1 MKGFMLNEM
10 SEKANTIKSQ
20 LYMEYLKYLK
30 KSSKNKFIQRT
41 DFWLPKVG
49 SKGQDKF
56 LIKETEKEKTFAFL
70 FYWNEETHH
79 RRTNSEQFVIQVNF
93 MTPNTTLSSMYVKI

>member
-56 LIKETEKEKTFAFL
+56 LIKETEKEKG
-70 FYWNEETHH
+70 
-79 RRTNSEQFVIQVNF
+79 RRTGKNI
-93 MTPNTTLSSMYVKI
+93 